1 MSVQSFMAI
10 HPIVVETFHFKKQT
24 HSGARLK
31 GEGLSKSV
39 GLIF

>member
-10 HPIVVETFHFKKQT
+10 HPIVETFHFKKQT